1 MSNDLGIDRSGNGNN
16 WTVNNMTYSDQMLD
30 TPTNNFATWNPLSS
44 VSLPTLSEGNLK
56 NGGEDNK
63 GMNSNFGVSTG
74 KWYWEIN
81 VIDSSK
87 IASYIGATKFSQE
100 NNPDSSPALAVT
112 AGRSTY
118 RIRGTPL
125 IHNYTATAYSDDSA
139 HGLAQ
144 YGIVGLAL
152 DLDGGSLKYYHNNT
166 LYHTD
171 STIPSDGTTIYPYIA
186 QTNSGGG
193 GWQTSVVN
201 FGQDSSFAGNKTA
214 QGNQDDNEIGD
225 FYYTPP
231 SGFLALCTANLPEPA
246 VKPSQHFNP
255 VIWSGDGNHPRTIS
269 DVGFQPDLNWIKLR
283 SNWGSHYLFDAVR
296 GAGEG
301 LMSNDTY
308 EEESSSVHTAFT
320 SDGFTLGDPGIT
332 GIGLN
337 ESGDDFVAWNWK
349 ANGSGSANTNG
360 SINSTVSANTDA
372 GFSIVSYTGTGSNAT
387 VGHGL
392 SKAPE
397 LLIIKARETGPR
409 SWAVGS
415 DGMTSWEYSVEL
427 DTTDAEAS
435 VPSRFNS
442 TAPTSSIFSI
452 GASGYTN
459 APAGEDFIA
468 YCFHSVDDYSKVG
481 SYVGNGSTDGTFIYT
496 GFRPAY
502 VMWKET
508 SAGTHGWMIHDNA
521 RSTYNP
527 SSNYLRADSAGPEGS
542 YPFADFTS
550 NGFKQRHTST
560 WANGNGVNY
569 IYIAFAET
577 PFKYSNAK

>member
-1 MSNDLGIDRSGNGNN
+1 MSNDLGIDRSGNNN
-16 WTVNNMTYSDQMLD
+16 HWSVNNMTILDQMLD
-30 TPTNNFATWNPLSS
+30 TPTNNFCTMNPLVHGSAA
-44 VSLPTLSEGNLK
+44 TYKEGNLK
-56 NGGEDNK
+56 IETPNYPWSRGT
-63 GMNSNFGVSTG
+63 FVVSSG
-74 KWYWEIN
+74 KWYWEWRHY
-81 VIDSSK
+81 
-87 IASYIGATKFSQE
+87 AGGGACYIGICNDNRTPGGDLQAVANVQSWVGHLDGNTK
-100 NNPDSSPALAVT
+100 NWTDSTTDNSISGIAIGDIL
-112 AGRSTY
+112 
-118 RIRGTPL
+118 
-125 IHNYTATAYSDDSA
+125 SA
-139 HGLAQ
+139 
-144 YGIVGLAL
+144 AL
-152 DLDGGSLKYYHNNT
+152 DLDGGSIKWYKNNV
-166 LYHTD
+166 LIHTD
-171 STIPSDGTTIYPYIA
+171 STLPAGEEVTPMLSATNDGANPLGSWWGDVTF
-186 QTNSGGG
+186 
-193 GWQTSVVN
+193 N
-201 FGQDSSFAGNKTA
+201 FGQDSSFAGEKTA

-231 SGFLALCTANLPEPA
+231 SGFLALCTSNLPEPA
-246 VKPSQHFNP
+246 VKPSQHFNT

-269 DVGFQPDLNWIKLR
+269 GVGFQPDLNWIKLR

-301 LMSNDTY
+301 LMSNDTI

-320 SDGFTLGDPGIT
+320 SGGFTLGDPGIT

-337 ESGDDFVAWNWK
+337 ETGDDFVAWNWK
-349 ANGSGSANTNG
+349 ANGSGSANSNG
-360 SINSTVSANTDA
+360 STNSTVSANTDA

-392 SKAPE
+392 SVAPE
-397 LLIIKARETGPR
+397 MVIVKSR
-409 SWAVGS
+409 S
-415 DGMTSWEYSVEL
+415 SVESWICY
-427 DTTDAEAS
+427 TEATGNTGYLPLNATS
-435 VPSRFNS
+435 AFSSSSTMFNNTS
-442 TAPTSSIFSI
+442 PTASLFTV
-452 GASGYTN
+452 GTN
-459 APAGEDFIA
+459 NATNSNTQTYIA

-527 SSNYLRADSAGPEGS
+527 SSNYLRADSAGSEGS